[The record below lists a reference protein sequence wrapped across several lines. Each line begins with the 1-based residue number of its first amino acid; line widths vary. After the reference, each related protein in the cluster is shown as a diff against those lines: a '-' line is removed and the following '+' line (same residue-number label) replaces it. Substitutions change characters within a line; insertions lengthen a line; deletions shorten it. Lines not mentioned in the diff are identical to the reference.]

1 MAFGRS
7 SRSKRPSSPEPPP
20 KPPRPQRSHQQTQA
34 APGASYNQTNVPY
47 IAPVG
52 ACSVSTLRASPQV
65 PYQNG
70 PMSMV
75 HLPSTVPSQS
85 PYQYSASAVSTVS
98 AISSP
103 LPKTLQPPQRPSKWK
118 SCTNLNQSMTQLVSH
133 TVEKTNATIL
143 ELENLVHHSLRGGAN
158 VNDATCR
165 LLDQVIT
172 SIDLGSFCGRENELS
187 EWCFR
192 TKFQYALI
200 SDGHLVAACTV
211 PFQSDAKKDRR
222 AQRQGKKPAGSVDYF
237 SKVYLYANARLPPQL
252 TPLKFYLPTYPLLQ
266 LAAKYSRRVYDKPS
280 GHEKHSYVNSDW
292 RQGTKAMVVKSLP
305 VDDLNTIVFAIRGT
319 QSFMDWAV
327 NVHTAPTSP
336 QGFLDDPSNCC
347 HSGFLSVA
355 RKMVAPVAARLR
367 NLLEEDPNRM
377 AYSLIFT
384 GHSAGGAVASLLYLH
399 LLSESP
405 AVCSELTHL
414 RGCFKRIHCITFG
427 APPISI
433 RPFHPF
439 NGVNGSKSM
448 FFAFINEGDPV
459 ARADKGYFLSL
470 LDLYVKPAP
479 GSLLTSYD
487 RKNTTA
493 PSYWRIP
500 RSTLSLA
507 GRLVVIRSRDQL
519 NGRPMAISPAGS
531 SNSPG
536 TPPALPPKENVDAFG
551 IVDADLKG
559 VVFGDPVM
567 HFMDLYSRRI
577 DSMARAALSTR

>member
-7 SRSKRPSSPEPPP
+7 SRSKSHSSSEPPP
-20 KPPRPQRSHQQTQA
+20 KPPRPHRSHQQTQSA
-34 APGASYNQTNVPY
+34 SGPSHKHANSLYLAPEGGY
-47 IAPVG
+47 
-52 ACSVSTLRASPQV
+52 SVNTLNASPPV
-65 PYQNG
+65 VYHQNV

-75 HLPSTVPSQS
+75 HLPSSSPS
-85 PYQYSASAVSTVS
+85 PYQYSANAVS
-98 AISSP
+98 AASSP
-103 LPKTLQPPQRPSKWK
+103 PSGTLQPPQKPSKWK
-118 SCTNLNQSMTQLVSH
+118 SYTHLNQSYQHLNQSYTNLNQSMTQLVSH
-133 TVEKTNATIL
+133 TIDKTNATIL
-143 ELENLVHHSLRGGAN
+143 ELENLVHHSLVGGAN
-158 VNDATCR
+158 VHEATSR

-172 SIDLGSFCGRENELS
+172 SIDVGSFCGRENEL
-187 EWCFR
+187 
-192 TKFQYALI
+192 I
-200 SDGHLVAACTV
+200 AACTV
-211 PFQSDAKKDRR
+211 PFQSEGKKDRR
-222 AQRQGKKPAGSVDYF
+222 SQRQGKKPSGSVDYF

-266 LAAKYSRRVYDKPS
+266 LAAKYSRQVYDKPS

-305 VDDLNTIVFAIRGT
+305 VDDMNTIVFAIRGT

-336 QGFLDDPSNCC
+336 QGFLDDPSNRC

-367 NLLEEDPNRM
+367 SLLEEDPNRM

-405 AVCSELTHL
+405 TVCSELTRL

-433 RPFHPF
+433 RPFHPS

-470 LDLYVKPAP
+470 LDLYVTPAP
-479 GSLLTSYD
+479 GSLLTLYD
-487 RKNTTA
+487 RKHTTA

-500 RSTLSLA
+500 GSTLSLA

-519 NGRPMAISPAGS
+519 NGRPMTSSSASRGNGS
-531 SNSPG
+531 G
-536 TPPALPPKENVDAFG
+536 GPALPPRENVDAFG
-551 IVDADLKG
+551 LVDADLKG

-577 DSMARAALSTR
+577 DSLASAALSAR